1 MASSPVDLSRL
12 SVPERLAL
20 LEELW
25 DSLASEHG
33 AAPISPELAAELDRR
48 LADVER
54 DPDAGSPWADVRARI
69 EQRRR

>member
-12 SVPERLAL
+12 SVSERLAL

-25 DSLASEHG
+25 DSLASEG
-33 AAPISPELAAELDRR
+33 AAPISPALAAELDRR
-48 LADVER
+48 LAEMER
-54 DPDAGSPWADVRARI
+54 DPDAGSPWEDVRARI

>member
-25 DSLASEHG
+25 DSLASESA
-33 AAPISPELAAELDRR
+33 AAPVSPELAAELDRR
-48 LADVER
+48 LAEMER
-54 DPDAGSPWADVRARI
+54 DPDAGSPWADVRRRI
-69 EQRRR
+69 EQRLR